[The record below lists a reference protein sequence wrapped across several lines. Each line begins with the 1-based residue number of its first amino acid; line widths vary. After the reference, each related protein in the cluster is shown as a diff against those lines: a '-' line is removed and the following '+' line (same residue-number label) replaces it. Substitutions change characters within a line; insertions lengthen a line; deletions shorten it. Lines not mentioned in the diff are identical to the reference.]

1 MPKFSWWNLV
11 QAFYYLL
18 DDKRAKYLTYTVIL
32 IVVLFYDL
40 LPVLIVGWI
49 VDFFTHYTSG
59 DSLNTFYFYIAILSL
74 SWGIVSLIRLNV
86 KKDLSTIQHN
96 VSYFTKVRGFERL
109 LEFSLGWHDK
119 DNTGNKV
126 QRIQTGVETLKQVQI
141 LLSQDLL
148 VHLAGAMGVLIAFA
162 YLNIYFF
169 IISLVY
175 LLIVV
180 IIQTSFYRR
189 MVEMNNLG
197 NVLTEKAGGTYFEG
211 LNNILTIKTLG
222 VKDSFKKGVVSRE
235 EISRDFSIKKVK
247 LWNDKWKFFQVVNAI
262 FVALILYSIG
272 QGFLAGVISLGSI
285 YVYYTY
291 FQKFSSSVQS
301 STGGFEKLVEAKV
314 AIGRMMPIFWDE
326 IYTGFGKSGF
336 PKTWKYIN
344 IKGVNFDYKN
354 KTDEID
360 NPENMT
366 GIKNLSLKIKK
377 NEKIGVV
384 GKSGSGKSTLAKI
397 FLGLYKIDSGKIKI
411 DETNFYD
418 IKHEEITKHI
428 TLVLQDSEMFN
439 LSLKENITLMRE
451 FDAKLFE
458 KAISVA
464 QLKDLMD
471 KLPDGLETKIGEKGY
486 RLSGGER
493 QRIGLARAIYKDT
506 QILILDEATSSLDSG
521 TETLIQQALEENLDK
536 KTVISIAHRVST
548 LKNTDRIIVFENG
561 SVIEEGDYQV
571 LSNDENSKFFEIY
584 KQQSEKI

>member
-1 MPKFSWWNLV
+1 MKSDSKEIMPKFSWWNLV

-189 MVEMNNLG
+189 MVEM
-197 NVLTEKAGGTYFEG
+197 
-211 LNNILTIKTLG
+211 
-222 VKDSFKKGVVSRE
+222 
-235 EISRDFSIKKVK
+235 
-247 LWNDKWKFFQVVNAI
+247 
-262 FVALILYSIG
+262 
-272 QGFLAGVISLGSI
+272 
-285 YVYYTY
+285 
-291 FQKFSSSVQS
+291 
-301 STGGFEKLVEAKV
+301 
-314 AIGRMMPIFWDE
+314 
-326 IYTGFGKSGF
+326 
-336 PKTWKYIN
+336 
-344 IKGVNFDYKN
+344 
-354 KTDEID
+354 
-360 NPENMT
+360 
-366 GIKNLSLKIKK
+366 
-377 NEKIGVV
+377 
-384 GKSGSGKSTLAKI
+384 
-397 FLGLYKIDSGKIKI
+397 
-411 DETNFYD
+411 
-418 IKHEEITKHI
+418 
-428 TLVLQDSEMFN
+428 
-439 LSLKENITLMRE
+439 
-451 FDAKLFE
+451 
-458 KAISVA
+458 
-464 QLKDLMD
+464 
-471 KLPDGLETKIGEKGY
+471 
-486 RLSGGER
+486 
-493 QRIGLARAIYKDT
+493 
-506 QILILDEATSSLDSG
+506 
-521 TETLIQQALEENLDK
+521 
-536 KTVISIAHRVST
+536 
-548 LKNTDRIIVFENG
+548 
-561 SVIEEGDYQV
+561 
-571 LSNDENSKFFEIY
+571 
-584 KQQSEKI
+584 